1 MASCDLLGSP
11 DSGQTRRLSGFRLTS
26 TLLAALGL
34 LLSGSLAHSDEST
47 GKPKPAIEVP
57 ARPSNGHGGKKG
69 VSEDESIKVNGVN
82 RTYRLIVP
90 ESIDL
95 KQPVPVLFSF
105 HGFLLDSAEFMSR
118 YSRFAELAEKEKF
131 IVVFPQ
137 GLERRWEIF
146 LRNNRDIAFFDEL
159 HQSLEKRYNID
170 RNRIFVTG
178 MSNGAYFSNLLA
190 SQRSDVI
197 AAIAPHSG
205 GLGMLAVTGVQADR
219 KYPVLVLHGT
229 LDSIVP
235 PSEGRA
241 IRDLYQ
247 QEGHEVELV
256 EFKGLRHFW
265 SNRLGGST
273 RIWDFFKAHPMDRK

>member
-1 MASCDLLGSP
+1 MALYDTI
-11 DSGQTRRLSGFRLTS
+11 DSHEVWLFENLNRRLAAP
-26 TLLAALGL
+26 LLAVVGL
-34 LLSGSLAHSDEST
+34 LATGPLARSEEPGAKS
-47 GKPKPAIEVP
+47 KPTAEVP
-57 ARPSNGHGGKKG
+57 ARPSNGQGGNKGIAENETLKVKG
-69 VSEDESIKVNGVN
+69 VS

-95 KQPVPVLFSF
+95 HRPVPLLFAF
-105 HGFLLDSAEFMSR
+105 HGFLLDSAEFMAR

-170 RNRIFVTG
+170 RNRIYVTG

-190 SQRSDVI
+190 SQRSEVI

-205 GLGMLAVTGVQADR
+205 GPGLLAVTGIDADR
-219 KYPVLVLHGT
+219 KYPVLILHGT

-241 IRDLYQ
+241 TRDIYR

-265 SNRLGGST
+265 SNRLGGSN
-273 RIWDFFKAHPMDRK
+273 RIWEFFKAHPMDRK

>member
-1 MASCDLLGSP
+1 MASHDTFDLH
-11 DSGQTRRLSGFRLTS
+11 RRRFAPRLNGLRIDS
-26 TLLAALGL
+26 TLLAILGL
-34 LLSGSLAHSDEST
+34 LAAGPLARSEE
-47 GKPKPAIEVP
+47 PAAKPAVEVP
-57 ARPSNGHGGKKG
+57 ARPSNGQGGKKG
-69 VSEDESIKVNGVN
+69 IAEDETIKVNGVT

-146 LRNNRDIAFFDEL
+146 LKNNRDIAFFDEL
-159 HQSLEKRYNID
+159 HRSLEKRYNID
-170 RNRIFVTG
+170 HNRIFLTG

-205 GLGMLAVTGVQADR
+205 GPGMLAVTGVHADR
-219 KYPVLVLHGT
+219 KYPVLILHGT

-235 PSEGRA
+235 PSEGRTT
-241 IRDLYQ
+241 RDIYQ

-265 SNRLGGST
+265 SNRLGGSN
-273 RIWDFFKAHPMDRK
+273 RIWEFFKAHPMDKK